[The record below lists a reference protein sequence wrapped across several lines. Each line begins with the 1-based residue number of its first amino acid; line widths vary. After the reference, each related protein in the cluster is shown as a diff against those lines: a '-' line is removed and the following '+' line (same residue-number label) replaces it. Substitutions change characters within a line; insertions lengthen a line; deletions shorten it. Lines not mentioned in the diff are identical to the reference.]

1 MTEEQFNEILFANI
15 PDKIKTNEEL
25 VQFKELLSDIDIKT
39 RHDSM
44 LNMSILGTMIKLFH
58 THKVSK
64 YTIYPL
70 IENWNDIYEIDDLII
85 KILTTFNCEPDDM
98 KYIINTIDTPD
109 YNDIIEYIIEQEDE
123 ILFAIIF
130 ENINYCYSK
139 ILNQSIIDRLLHT
152 ATMYEKKNVIRVL
165 QMKQKVLGMYKEKPE
180 DVSFK
185 QGESKSMLGTVDQG
199 LDQTNTKI
207 IDDIRA
213 YSDKYIKSMDLTKKT
228 SKLDISQAINI
239 FMSTKAQLLSSE
251 NNDHLNIQNRLWGP
265 MNAIHDTNC
274 YSNKNSIGPC
284 RMLKCDCRE
293 EETDTWFKGVCDE
306 CDVKIRNLS
315 YAIRFPLISGG
326 WIGCY
331 CCFECMNK
339 SPPIA
344 ITETNQISID
354 MMKETL
360 KTDGIFDRLG

>member
-1 MTEEQFNEILFANI
+1 MTEEQYNQILSDNI
-15 PDKIKTNEEL
+15 PDKIKTNEEIIK
-25 VQFKELLSDIDIKT
+25 FKEVLTDIDIKT
-39 RHDSM
+39 RYNIM
-44 LNMSILGTMIKLFH
+44 LNRSILGTMLKLFH

-64 YTIYPL
+64 YTMYPL
-70 IENWNDIYEIDDLII
+70 IENWDDVYEIDDLII
-85 KILTTFNCEPDDM
+85 IILTTFNCEPDDM

-109 YNDIIEYIIEQEDE
+109 YNDIIDYIIEQEDE
-123 ILFAIIF
+123 TIFPILF

-139 ILNQSIIDRLLHT
+139 KLNQSGIDRLLHT
-152 ATMYEKKNVIRVL
+152 ANLYEKNTIIRFL
-165 QMKQKVLGMYKEKPE
+165 QMKQKLLGMYKEKPE
-180 DVSFK
+180 YVSFK
-185 QGESKSMLGTVDQG
+185 RGETKCMLSTVDQG
-199 LDQTNTKI
+199 SDQTSVTI
-207 IDDIRA
+207 VDDIRA

-251 NNDHLNIQNRLWGP
+251 DNDHLNIQNRLWGP
-265 MNAIHDTNC
+265 MNSIPDTNC

-284 RMLKCDCRE
+284 RMLQCECRE
-293 EETDTWFKGVCDE
+293 EETDTWFKGVCDV

-315 YAIRFPLISGG
+315 YAIRFPLLNGG

-339 SPPIA
+339 SPPID
-344 ITETNQISID
+344 ITETNQVSID

-360 KTDGIFDRLG
+360 KTDGVFDRLG